1 VTLFHPTADT
11 LWGKPSLAYHIQPGF
26 ASGAQ
31 TRLHELQRSF
41 TALWPDPLFA
51 GPPEALHVTI
61 YPLVPVPDGFDKEA
75 HWRSVAEPASAML
88 RELCARAPAL
98 TLRYH
103 RIKVTPVGII
113 AVAEDETGLIASI
126 REKVLETLPPP
137 PGREHVRYDLIHTTL
152 ARYRSSAPVPSS
164 TIAKIEAIEV
174 QVDAPVD
181 RIRLFRETL
190 FPCLVG
196 EELDAFRLGG
206 AGGSSG

>member
-1 VTLFHPTADT
+1 
-11 LWGKPSLAYHIQPGF
+11 
-26 ASGAQ
+26 
-31 TRLHELQRSF
+31 
-41 TALWPDPLFA
+41 
-51 GPPEALHVTI
+51 
-61 YPLVPVPDGFDKEA
+61 
-75 HWRSVAEPASAML
+75 ML

-103 RIKVTPVGII
+103 GLKVTPVGII
-113 AVAEDETGLIASI
+113 AVAEDETGLVASI
-126 REKVLETLPPP
+126 REKVRETLPPP
-137 PGREHVRYDLIHTTL
+137 PGRGHVRYDLIHTTL

-164 TIAKIEAIEV
+164 TVTRIEALEV